1 MGKLYYNYRDILKAP
16 RLALMGKNIFI
27 MLFHVML
34 GYAIYLLLTYA
45 AYLIQGLSIK
55 QVWHLYALFPFG
67 KLEFE
72 NQWAKFVWYV
82 GSVFWIAMFLRGSL
96 GVARSAFEELRGN
109 FFFSMKE
116 AFRFTRKNGRIVYR
130 SIIAVIVFL
139 AFLVLLGVIVGL
151 IGKIPIFGELFYG
164 FFYDFPFFVVSLFAV
179 LVIFLLCT
187 LILTAPAVAAV
198 KGEDTMTTLFDAF
211 STITSQPLRWTLYL
225 AGSYILAR
233 FTTFIL
239 AYASFRAIQFT
250 NWTTM
255 LVMGEKQ
262 ANLFSLGA
270 REVFAN
276 FPYMNFFAG
285 LPYITRLNPG
295 DFFDVG
301 YVNEVSWSMSVGGV
315 FLMIGLAFILF
326 FIVSYFLNTMVCA
339 QVIAFLDIRNA
350 THNEK
355 LAFIPE
361 DELEQE
367 MESEFDGKKSG

>member
-1 MGKLYYNYRDILKAP
+1 MGKLYYHYRDILKAP

-27 MLFHVML
+27 MMFHIML
-34 GYAIYLLLTYA
+34 GYAIYLILTYA
-45 AYLIQGLSIK
+45 AYLIQGLNFNQIW
-55 QVWHLYALFPFG
+55 QMYMLFPFG
-67 KLEFE
+67 TLPFE
-72 NQWAKFVWYV
+72 NTLSKFIWYLACI
-82 GSVFWIAMFLRGSL
+82 FWIGMFLRGSL

-116 AFRFTRKNGRIVYR
+116 AFRFTRKNSRIVYR
-130 SIIAVIVFL
+130 AVVGVIVFI
-139 AFLVLLGVIVGL
+139 AFLVLLGIVVGL

-179 LVIFLLCT
+179 LVIFLLAT

-198 KGEDTMTTLFDAF
+198 KGEDTMTTLFDGF
-211 STITSQPLRWTLYL
+211 SSVTSQPLRWTLYL
-225 AGSYILAR
+225 AGSYVLAR
-233 FTTFIL
+233 VTTFIL
-239 AYASFRAIQFT
+239 AYASFRAMQFT

-255 LVMGEKQ
+255 LIMGEKQ
-262 ANLFSLGA
+262 ADLFSLGA

-276 FPYMNFFAG
+276 FPYTHYFAG
-285 LPYITRLNPG
+285 LPYVAQLNPA
-295 DFFDVG
+295 DYFNLG
-301 YVNEVSWSMSVGGV
+301 YVGDASWSMSVGGI
-315 FLMIGLAFILF
+315 FIMISIVFILF

-367 MESEFDGKKSG
+367 MDTEDSGRK